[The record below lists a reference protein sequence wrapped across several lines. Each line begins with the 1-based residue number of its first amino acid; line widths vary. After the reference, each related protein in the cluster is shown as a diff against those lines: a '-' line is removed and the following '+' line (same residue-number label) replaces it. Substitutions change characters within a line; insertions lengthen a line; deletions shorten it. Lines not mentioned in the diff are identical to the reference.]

1 MRSHVSNHAVIRYVE
16 RVLGHPVDE
25 WLAGAGN
32 LREAERAV
40 MVCNRAGLPI
50 DAVRE
55 LILCRPVLVAVM
67 AGFGQVIVRYEGF
80 AYVVRSGIVATI
92 LTERMRDEK
101 IGTFDKMKEK
111 SRAEI
116 RREMYRAGRR
126 YKTKNKMRNRRRLE
140 EVE

>member
-25 WLAGAGN
+25 WLAGTGK
-32 LREAERAV
+32 LRSDNRAII
-40 MVCNRAGLPI
+40 VCNRAGLPI

-55 LILCRPVLVAVM
+55 LILCGPVLVAVQS
-67 AGFGQVIVRYEGF
+67 GLGQVIVRYNGF

-101 IGTFDKMKEK
+101 IGTFEKMKEK

-126 YKTKNKMRNRRRLE
+126 YKTKNKMRHRRRLE